1 MMMLTAS
8 VMRLTMNFVVDW
20 FNWFADRD
28 RNDSSHK
35 QQPTWVCPGM
45 LRHSKNPTVYNQ
57 DVRSNLQLDIP
68 NIATNPMSSTFIANI
83 PCLDKPLAATLQ
95 EPGWRWRWWWCHLGY
110 MKLAILGDLGLSENG
125 GGAHKNSYFDGK
137 LMVPR
142 FWGTPFSDKPP
153 CFRSASL
160 KTQAQIPSSLALGL
174 WVYFVTCFFCLLKIV
189 HTSSGSSRQDPN
201 NHNIYLYIYIF
212 IYRSI
217 NLSIHLSI
225 YPSIHRSI
233 FLSVYLSI
241 CLSVYPSIYLYICLS
256 VYLSIYLFIYLCIDL
271 SVYRSVYLSVCLSIS
286 LSIYLSIYLS
296 V

>member
-1 MMMLTAS
+1 
-8 VMRLTMNFVVDW
+8 
-20 FNWFADRD
+20 
-28 RNDSSHK
+28 
-35 QQPTWVCPGM
+35 
-45 LRHSKNPTVYNQ
+45 
-57 DVRSNLQLDIP
+57 
-68 NIATNPMSSTFIANI
+68 
-83 PCLDKPLAATLQ
+83 
-95 EPGWRWRWWWCHLGY
+95 
-110 MKLAILGDLGLSENG
+110 MKLAILGDLDLSENG

-174 WVYFVTCFFCLLKIV
+174 WVYFVTCSIFLFVKNSSYFFGFKP
-189 HTSSGSSRQDPN
+189 SRPKQPQ
-201 NHNIYLYIYIF
+201 HLSIHLY

-233 FLSVYLSI
+233 CLSISLSVYLSI
-241 CLSVYPSIYLYICLS
+241 RLSIYIS
-256 VYLSIYLFIYLCIDL
+256 VYLSIYLSIFLFIYLCIDL
-271 SVYRSVYLSVCLSIS
+271 SVYLSVVCLSIS

>member
-1 MMMLTAS
+1 
-8 VMRLTMNFVVDW
+8 
-20 FNWFADRD
+20 
-28 RNDSSHK
+28 
-35 QQPTWVCPGM
+35 
-45 LRHSKNPTVYNQ
+45 
-57 DVRSNLQLDIP
+57 
-68 NIATNPMSSTFIANI
+68 
-83 PCLDKPLAATLQ
+83 
-95 EPGWRWRWWWCHLGY
+95 
-110 MKLAILGDLGLSENG
+110 MKLAILGDLDLSENG

-160 KTQAQIPSSLALGL
+160 KTQAQIPSSLDLGL
-174 WVYFVTCFFCLLKIV
+174 WVYFVTCSIFLFVKNSSYFFGFKP
-189 HTSSGSSRQDPN
+189 SRPKQPQ
-201 NHNIYLYIYIF
+201 HLSIHLY

-233 FLSVYLSI
+233 CLSISLSVYLSI
-241 CLSVYPSIYLYICLS
+241 RLSIYIS
-256 VYLSIYLFIYLCIDL
+256 VYLSIYLSIFLFIYLCIDL
-271 SVYRSVYLSVCLSIS
+271 SVYLSVVCLSIS